1 MRITPARAAGFGL
14 RELWEHRELVSFLV
28 WRDLTLR
35 YRQTVLG
42 AAWALIQPL
51 VAMVIFSLVFG
62 RLARMPSDG
71 VPYPLWSFAGLLP
84 WTYFANGV
92 TQASASL
99 VGSANLITKVYFPRL
114 AIPVAATLS
123 GLVDLAI
130 GLGMLAALML
140 VYGVAPGPGI
150 VLLPGAILF
159 AVVAAIGAGSWLSA
173 LNVEYRDVRY
183 VVPFVIQVWLFAT
196 PVVYPSSVLPPAWR
210 MVAGLNP
217 MTGVVDAFR
226 WGLFGRPAEP
236 AMLLT
241 SGAVVIAILVGGL
254 LYFRRVEERFA
265 DLV

>member
-51 VAMVIFSLVFG
+51 TAMVIFSLVFG

-92 TQASASL
+92 TQAAASL

-130 GLGMLAALML
+130 GLVMLAALML
-140 VYGVAPGPGI
+140 VYGVAPGPGL

-226 WGLFGRPAEP
+226 WGLFGRPTEP
-236 AMLLT
+236 ATLLT
-241 SGAVVIAILVGGL
+241 SGAVVLVILVGGL